1 MVYFLLQ
8 SVSLNTMFRISASSE
23 APADQNG
30 SSGKTIGF
38 THVKRRCTH
47 SEAYTE
53 LFKIWDH
60 SSKKCKQNL
69 GKVDTGVITSQRWQ
83 RAAVLTLSHGVKI
96 QQPINRHRIGKWCKP
111 CYLAILILFL
121 FYWLIHLPSLLQ
133 SSAVYRHFTPK
144 EMDRFTKLST

>member
-23 APADQNG
+23 ALADQNS

-38 THVKRRCTH
+38 THVKRCTH

-53 LFKIWDH
+53 LFKILDH

-69 GKVDTGVITSQRWQ
+69 GKVATGVTTSQRWQ
-83 RAAVLTLSHGVKI
+83 RATVLTLSHGVKI
-96 QQPINRHRIGKWCKP
+96 QQPINRHSLGKWCKP

-121 FYWLIHLPSLLQ
+121 FYWLIQLPSLLQ
-133 SSAVYRHFTPK
+133 SSAIYRHFTPK